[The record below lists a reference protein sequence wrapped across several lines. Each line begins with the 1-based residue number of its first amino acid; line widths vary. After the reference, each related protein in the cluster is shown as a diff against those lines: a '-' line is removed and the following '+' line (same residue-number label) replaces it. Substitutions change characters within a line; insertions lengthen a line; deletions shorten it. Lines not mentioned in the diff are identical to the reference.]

1 MENRLNLAHCADAV
15 ARVECLLQHAVGCGA
30 SDIHADPTDQGLR
43 IRIRRDGLLEEV
55 VCIQEDDS
63 SSIVARL
70 KVLARCD
77 VTERRLPQDGKFS
90 YACDAGH
97 FDCRLATFPVLHG
110 EAFVVRLLPRSGEA
124 ADLSSLGMNQ
134 KLYDRIEQY
143 CMRSRGFLLVTG
155 PTGSG
160 KTTTLYAILKA
171 VITPTKQCVTLE
183 DPVEYRITGASQGE
197 INPAV
202 GFTFD
207 VGLRA
212 LIRQDPDI
220 IMVGE
225 IRDPETARV
234 ALHAAL
240 TGHMMVSS
248 FHAGDSPQVISRLLD
263 MGVEPYL
270 VAAALDGIIA
280 QRLVR
285 KICTQCR
292 EIDTRPLPVGLP
304 RSWSIPSERY
314 RGRGCAACA
323 GVGYTGRT
331 ALFEFLEM
339 SPELRTLLTR
349 SPQIEQIYAYAR
361 SDGWQ
366 PLAEDGCAKVAAG
379 ITTVDELVRVVL

>member
-1 MENRLNLAHCADAV
+1 MESRLDIAQCTDAV
-15 ARVECLLQHAVGCGA
+15 ARVECLLSYAASVSA
-30 SDIHADPTDQGLR
+30 SDIHGDPTDHGLR
-43 IRIRRDGLLEEV
+43 IRVRRDGLLED
-55 VCIQEDDS
+55 IALIHEDDLS
-63 SSIVARL
+63 SMVARL
-70 KVLARCD
+70 KVLAHCD

-90 YACDAGH
+90 YVYGDAH
-97 FDCRLATFPVLHG
+97 FDCRVATFPVVYG
-110 EAFVVRLLPRSGEA
+110 EAFVVRLLPRSGEIA
-124 ADLSSLGMNQ
+124 NLDSLGMDE
-134 KLYDRIEQY
+134 KLYQRIEQY
-143 CMRSRGFLLVTG
+143 CLRSRGFLLVTG

-160 KTTTLYAILKA
+160 KTTTLYAILKS
-171 VITPTKQCVTLE
+171 VITPTRQCVTLE
-183 DPVEYRITGASQGE
+183 DPVEYLINGASQGE
-197 INPAV
+197 INPAI

-248 FHAGDSPQVISRLLD
+248 FHAGDAPQVISRLLD

-270 VAAALDGIIA
+270 VAAALEGIIA

-285 KICTQCR
+285 KICTECR
-292 EIDTRPLPVGLP
+292 EPDCNSLPSVIP
-304 RSWSIPSERY
+304 DSWNIPQERY
-314 RGRGCAACA
+314 RGRGCDYCA
-323 GVGYTGRT
+323 GTGYKGRT

-339 SPELRTLLTR
+339 SQEIRMVLTQ
-349 SPQIEQIYAYAR
+349 SPHVEQLYAAAQ
-361 SDGWQ
+361 SHGWR
-366 PLAEDGCAKVAAG
+366 PLSEDGCLKVAQG

>member
-1 MENRLNLAHCADAV
+1 MENRLNLAQCADAV
-15 ARVECLLQHAVGCGA
+15 SRVDCLLSYAVSVSA
-30 SDIHADPTDQGLR
+30 SDIHGDPTERGLR
-43 IRIRRDGLLEEV
+43 IRVRRDGLLEEV
-55 VCIQEDDS
+55 ACIQEDDL

-90 YACDAGH
+90 YECAAAH
-97 FDCRLATFPVLHG
+97 FDCRVATFPVVYG

-124 ADLSSLGMNQ
+124 ADLGALGMDSALAERMQ
-134 KLYDRIEQY
+134 QY

-160 KTTTLYAILKA
+160 KTTTLYAILKS
-171 VITPTKQCVTLE
+171 VVTPTKQCVTLE
-183 DPVEYRITGASQGE
+183 DPVEYLIGGASQGE
-197 INPAV
+197 IDPAI

-248 FHAGDSPQVISRLLD
+248 FHAGDAPQVISRLLD

-285 KICTQCR
+285 KICAACR
-292 EIDTRPLPVGLP
+292 ERDTRVVPPMIP
-304 RSWSIPSERY
+304 NSWNVPPERY
-314 RGRGCAACA
+314 WGRGCDQCA
-323 GVGYTGRT
+323 GTGYRGRT

-339 SPELRTLLTR
+339 SQGMRTLLAQ
-349 SPQIEQIYAYAR
+349 SPHIEQLYVSAQQH
-361 SDGWQ
+361 GWR
-366 PLAEDGCAKVAAG
+366 PLFEDGCSKVAQG
-379 ITTVDELVRVVL
+379 ITTLDELIRVVL